1 MPELNVFSACFF
13 AVFIL
18 QYLSSVWI
26 EKLNL
31 AHLNRVGDTVPPGLR
46 GLVDSEKLKRM
57 NAYTVDRSRLFLVE
71 KSVADAVLA
80 ALLLT
85 GFLPW
90 FGNYAS
96 SADFSETVAGFL
108 FFLLVGAI
116 FSVLGIPLG
125 WYRTFVVEE
134 RYGFNRYDTRTWL
147 LDLAKSAALS
157 IALLAVVLIP
167 VLWMIRAYPA
177 TWWLL
182 AFLFVS
188 LCEFALMVL
197 YPVLIAPIFNTFRP
211 LVDRELADK
220 VEELV
225 ERAGMKSRSIVEM
238 DAGRRSTHS
247 NAYVAGLGKGKRIVL
262 FDTFVERHSH
272 DEILAVLA
280 HEIGHSRLN
289 HIMKSFAWTF
299 IGTLAGFYLM
309 YRLMNEPWVY
319 ETFGLS
325 RSQPYLALFVVGV
338 GLRKLGYFLK
348 PIAAAV
354 SRMFERQADAFSAAF
369 RGSGEDL
376 ASALKKMAAHN
387 LANLNPHPAY
397 VWFHYSH
404 PPLPE
409 RIASLKDGG
418 QVLFFD
424 LHPADSRSQL
434 GRWKRSSNSA

>member
-1 MPELNVFSACFF
+1 MVELNVFSACFL
-13 AVFIL
+13 AVFVL
-18 QYLSSVWI
+18 QYLSSIWI

-31 AHLNRVGDTVPPGLR
+31 AHLKRVGDTVPPALQGF
-46 GLVDSEKLKRM
+46 VDPEKLKRM
-57 NAYTVDRSRLFLVE
+57 NAYTREKSHLFLVE
-71 KSVADAVLA
+71 KSAADAVLA

-96 SADFSETVAGFL
+96 SADLSEIVAGFL
-108 FFLLVGAI
+108 FFLVVGAI

-134 RYGFNRYDTRTWL
+134 RYWFNRYDTRTWL

-157 IALLAVVLIP
+157 ITLLAVVLIP
-167 VLWMIRAYPA
+167 VLWMIQSYPA

-188 LCEFALMVL
+188 FCEFVLMVL

-211 LVDRELADK
+211 LGDRELADK

-225 ERAGMKSRSIVEM
+225 DRAGMKSQSIVEM

-247 NAYVAGLGKGKRIVL
+247 NAYVAGLGKSKRIVL
-262 FDTFVERHSH
+262 FDTLIERHSH

-280 HEIGHSRLN
+280 HEIGHSRLK
-289 HIMKSFAWTF
+289 HIMKSFTWTF
-299 IGTLAGFYLM
+299 LATLAGFYLTH
-309 YRLMNEPWVY
+309 RLMNEPWVY
-319 ETFGLS
+319 ETFGVS

-348 PIAAAV
+348 PIAATL

-409 RIASLKDGG
+409 RIASLEGKSG
-418 QVLFFD
+418 
-424 LHPADSRSQL
+424 
-434 GRWKRSSNSA
+434 